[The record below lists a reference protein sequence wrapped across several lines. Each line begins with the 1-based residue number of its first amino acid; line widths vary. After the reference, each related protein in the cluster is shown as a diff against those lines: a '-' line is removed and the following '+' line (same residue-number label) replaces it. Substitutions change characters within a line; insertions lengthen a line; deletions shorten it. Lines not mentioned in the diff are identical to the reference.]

1 MISTE
6 NILIVLL
13 VLSVIGL
20 GLFLFFFSQSLVTGN
35 RLKKM
40 GGVSRRNKKKYRRLK
55 EERSLLNERKISQI
69 KIGMISLVLGVSCGL
84 GGLYMKH
91 YIATNMSSEDTETV
105 VNGYY
110 LIRDFEEQIEL
121 AGEGTEDQDKL
132 SRNIKYLANTM
143 ASYALYSANP
153 LNSEEGQLGL
163 NRYYKSIQELGINH
177 SVTYNQFYGNPEA
190 VEETK
195 KDIEKIKKTEKKV
208 YSYFGIDETA
218 LKEK

>member
-1 MISTE
+1 MLSTE

-91 YIATNMSSEDTETV
+91 
-105 VNGYY
+105 
-110 LIRDFEEQIEL
+110 
-121 AGEGTEDQDKL
+121 
-132 SRNIKYLANTM
+132 
-143 ASYALYSANP
+143 
-153 LNSEEGQLGL
+153 
-163 NRYYKSIQELGINH
+163 
-177 SVTYNQFYGNPEA
+177 
-190 VEETK
+190 
-195 KDIEKIKKTEKKV
+195 
-208 YSYFGIDETA
+208 
-218 LKEK
+218 

>member
-1 MISTE
+1 MLSTE
-6 NILIVLL
+6 NILIILFVI
-13 VLSVIGL
+13 SVIGL
-20 GLFLFFFSQSLVTGN
+20 GLFLFFFIQSMVTEN
-35 RLKKM
+35 KLKKL
-40 GGVSRRNKKKYRRLK
+40 GRVSRRNKKKYRRMK
-55 EERSLLNERKISQI
+55 EETAAFNRKKITQI
-69 KIGMISLVLGVSCGL
+69 KIGVISLIVGVAFGL

-91 YIATNMSSEDTETV
+91 YIATNMSSEDTEVV

-121 AGEGTEDQDKL
+121 AGKGTEDQDKL
-132 SRNIKYLANTM
+132 ARNIKYLANTM

-177 SVTYNQFYGNPEA
+177 SVTYNQFYGNEDA
-190 VEETK
+190 VKETK
-195 KDIEKIKKTEKKV
+195 KDIEKIKATEKKV
-208 YSYFGIDETA
+208 YSYFGIDEAA